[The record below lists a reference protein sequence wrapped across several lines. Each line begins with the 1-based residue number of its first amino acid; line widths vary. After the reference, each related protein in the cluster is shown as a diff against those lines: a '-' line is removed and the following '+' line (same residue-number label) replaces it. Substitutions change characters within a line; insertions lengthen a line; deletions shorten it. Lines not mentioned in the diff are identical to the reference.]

1 MKLDIKIHD
10 IDNEK
15 KKTKEFIDI
24 LKNSN
29 IFFLVYDVKSK
40 KSLDSIEYWIEVV
53 TKLKDNINKDLFF
66 ILANKSDKSDG
77 NENNE
82 MISEGRNIAT
92 DNKFMFK
99 SISAKDDEGISDL
112 IDESVDNYLAI
123 P

>member
-1 MKLDIKIHD
+1 MGKY
-10 IDNEK
+10 NGVC
-15 KKTKEFIDI
+15 
-24 LKNSN
+24 LKS
-29 IFFLVYDVKSK
+29 ISTTTIIVSYHIYDVKSK
-40 KSLDSIEYWIEVV
+40 KSLDSIEYWTEVV

-112 IDESVDNYLAI
+112 IDESVDNYLAS